1 MDRVLYG
8 LVRAL
13 FGGVARLPVGLAYPL
28 GEAAAGLVHAL
39 DRKHRRIGLV
49 NLRIAFPDRS
59 DEWRKSVLRESYRQL
74 GDHFVEV
81 SRLTRCT
88 RDDIRRNV
96 RYDDGLGLEN
106 YLEARKT
113 GLGVLFLTAHISA
126 WELLPSAHSVLG
138 HPLKFVVRP
147 LDNIYLDRWVTDLRC
162 RFGNQVLSK
171 FGSLRDLLRSIR
183 NGEDVGLLI
192 DQNVQEKDGVFAPLF
207 GRAAAT
213 TAAAAMLALK
223 TGALVV
229 MGFMVPDKKRGY
241 YRIRFYP
248 PLKAEETG
256 NREADLARNTAIYN
270 AHIERVIREFP
281 SCWLWGHR
289 RFRTQPDGTSP
300 YQF

>member
-13 FGGVARLPVGLAYPL
+13 FGVVARLPSGLAYPL
-28 GEAAAGLVHAL
+28 CEAAAGLVHAL
-39 DRKHRRIGLV
+39 DHKHRRIGLV

-59 DEWRKSVLRESYRQL
+59 EDWRRNVLRESYRRI

-81 SRLTRCT
+81 SRLTRCS
-88 RDDIRRNV
+88 REDIRRHV
-96 RYDDGLGLEN
+96 RYDEGLGLEH

-113 GLGVLFLTAHISA
+113 GRGVLFLTAHISA

-147 LDNIYLDRWVTDLRC
+147 LDNLYLDRWVTDLRS

-171 FGSLRDLLRSIR
+171 FGSIRDLLRAIR
-183 NGEDVGLLI
+183 SGEDVGLLI
-192 DQNVQEKDGVFAPLF
+192 DQNVQEKDGVYAPFF
-207 GRAAAT
+207 GKPAAT

-223 TGALVV
+223 TGAVVV
-229 MGFMVPDKKRGY
+229 MGFMVPDDVRGH

-248 PLKAEETG
+248 PLKTENTG
-256 NREADLARNTAIYN
+256 NREADLVRNTTVYN

-289 RFRTQPDGTSP
+289 RFRTQPDGSSP
-300 YQF
+300 YSA